1 MAVSVSHEPV
11 ENGQQVVELIGPAGA
26 GKTSLLRAVAA
37 RAPSVRTGLRLDRV
51 RALPVVAW
59 HAIALTPATLDL
71 LFSDARWLWAGSRH
85 LWRLR
90 AFPSLLESARGSG
103 HRTILLDEGP
113 VFSLG
118 RLSVF
123 QRASEGSGWLA
134 RAWSAEVARWRQ
146 RLTGVVVLDADN
158 DVLTQRIRSR
168 AKQHPVKNGNDR
180 QIFEFLDGYR
190 AAYRDITARLQ
201 SDGRVHVVELDTTRR
216 PFEEIAADIVTAMN
230 AWGRRPES
238 ATAQRWA

>member
-1 MAVSVSHEPV
+1 M
-11 ENGQQVVELIGPAGA
+11 
-26 GKTSLLRAVAA
+26 
-37 RAPSVRTGLRLDRV
+37 
-51 RALPVVAW
+51 
-59 HAIALTPATLDL
+59 
-71 LFSDARWLWAGSRH
+71 
-85 LWRLR
+85 
-90 AFPSLLESARGSG
+90 
-103 HRTILLDEGP
+103 
-113 VFSLG
+113 
-118 RLSVF
+118 
-123 QRASEGSGWLA
+123 
-134 RAWSAEVARWRQ
+134 ARWRQ